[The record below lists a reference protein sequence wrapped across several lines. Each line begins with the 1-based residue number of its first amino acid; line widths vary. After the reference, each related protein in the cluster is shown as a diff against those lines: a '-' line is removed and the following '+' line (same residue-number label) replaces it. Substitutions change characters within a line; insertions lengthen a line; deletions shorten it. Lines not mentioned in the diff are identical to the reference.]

1 MHYERDG
8 MIKMAQEK
16 QLEKSQY
23 VYVFLSN
30 LNYFMTC
37 DKRHSIF
44 SNKCHIERLIMI
56 LHLET

>member
-1 MHYERDG
+1 